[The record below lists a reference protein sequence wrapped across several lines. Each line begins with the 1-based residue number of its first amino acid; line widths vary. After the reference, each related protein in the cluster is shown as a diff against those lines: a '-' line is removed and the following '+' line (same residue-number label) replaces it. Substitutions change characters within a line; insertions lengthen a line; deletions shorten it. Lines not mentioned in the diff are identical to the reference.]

1 MSNLTT
7 LSKQIAALSAL
18 ETTDKNQPFSDFL
31 IELSEHDKEELLV
44 EHAYSIKNI
53 DVHPDIFDT
62 FGQVQEAV
70 LHKQSLFEE
79 ILSSIQSDFNN
90 DFNQA
95 LVSPLILQLYIE
107 NEKNLMPWVV
117 KAMVDMDKTTLT
129 TAFEEITKET
139 ETDRPEFSLEQ
150 KHGYGFEHVDDFN
163 QEMYKIVNEVKLF
176 SSEISLTLFDN
187 IA

>member
-7 LSKQIAALSAL
+7 LSKQIATLSIL
-18 ETTDKNQPFSDFL
+18 EIKDKNQPFADFL
-31 IELSEHDKEELLV
+31 IELSEYEPEELL
-44 EHAYSIKNI
+44 EELAYSIKDI
-53 DVHPDIFDT
+53 DIQPDLFDT
-62 FGQVQEAV
+62 VGQVQEAIFN
-70 LHKQSLFEE
+70 KQSFFEE
-79 ILSSIQSDFNN
+79 ILDSIQSNFNN

-95 LVSPLILQLYIE
+95 LVSPVVIQLYIE

-139 ETDRPEFSLEQ
+139 ETDNPEFSLEQ

-163 QEMYKIVNEVKLF
+163 QEMYKIVNEIKLF